1 VVRASDTLSL
11 GRMIL
16 AQFATCSAI
25 WEGLLS
31 WKKKKTEREKQED
44 TSLVVGMET
53 IFSYSCIL

>member
-1 VVRASDTLSL
+1 MVKNKTDLQEISAVTNDTLSL

-31 WKKKKTEREKQED
+31 
-44 TSLVVGMET
+44 
-53 IFSYSCIL
+53 